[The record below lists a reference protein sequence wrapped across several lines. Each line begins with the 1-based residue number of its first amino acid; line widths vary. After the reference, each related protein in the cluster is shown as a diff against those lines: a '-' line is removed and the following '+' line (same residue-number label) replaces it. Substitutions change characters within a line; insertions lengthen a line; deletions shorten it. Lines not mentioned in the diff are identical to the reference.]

1 MVDKQI
7 PLIEAKKTPEK
18 DVKLDPQ
25 GFFVI
30 EVHPKGIRVEY
41 YSNVYKEKRIVSG
54 HLEKVFTGTKAD
66 ALSDTIVVHV
76 PRLRPE
82 HYLYLGR
89 ELQKAQQALE
99 QKKKYVQGG
108 C

>member
-1 MVDKQI
+1 MKDI
-7 PLIEAKKTPEK
+7 PLINAMKTPRNK
-18 DVKLDPQ
+18 VILDPA

-30 EVHPKGIRVEY
+30 EVNEKEIRVEY

-54 HLEKVFTGTKAD
+54 ILQKVFIGKKAD
-66 ALSDTIVVHV
+66 ALCDSIAVHV
-76 PRLRPE
+76 PSLRPE

-89 ELQKAQQALE
+89 ELLCAQQAFD
-99 QKKKYVQGG
+99 QKTSYEQGG